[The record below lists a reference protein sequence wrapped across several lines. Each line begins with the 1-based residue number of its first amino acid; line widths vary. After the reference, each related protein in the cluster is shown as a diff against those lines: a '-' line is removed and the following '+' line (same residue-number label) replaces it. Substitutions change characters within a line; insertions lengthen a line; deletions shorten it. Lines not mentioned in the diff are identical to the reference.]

1 MQSATLGFNSTT
13 LNQLV
18 SKSTYF
24 LMNFKYI
31 VIKISCMSV
40 LFDLI
45 IEIPAMVLDHLL
57 SDTSSDEEETEAG
70 ENGSE
75 VAPSDE

>member
-1 MQSATLGFNSTT
+1 
-13 LNQLV
+13 
-18 SKSTYF
+18 
-24 LMNFKYI
+24 
-31 VIKISCMSV
+31 MSV

-57 SDTSSDEEETEAG
+57 SDTSSDEKETEAG